1 MNIERF
7 KNPYFYIAIIALLF
21 SSTGIDP
28 ETLTS
33 WELLKQ
39 SLFDV
44 ALNPFRIGSF
54 TLAMVGLWMNPTTKG
69 ISDK

>member
-33 WELLKQ
+33 WQLLEQ
-39 SLFDV
+39 ALLDV
-44 ALNPFRIGSF
+44 VLNPFRIGSF
-54 TLAMVGLWMNPTTKG
+54 VLAMVGLWMNPTTKG
-69 ISDK
+69 IQD